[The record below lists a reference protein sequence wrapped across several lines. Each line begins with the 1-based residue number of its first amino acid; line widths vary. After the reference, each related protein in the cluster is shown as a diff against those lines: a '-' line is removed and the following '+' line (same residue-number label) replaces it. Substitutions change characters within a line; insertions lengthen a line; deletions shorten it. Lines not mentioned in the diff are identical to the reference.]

1 VSAFGGIVACNR
13 AWCLVEHVKSNAIV
27 VAKEGVVRGMGARA
41 EESHR
46 FSQGSHHRRE
56 RTRHRDGVYGHSALS
71 ALGGCISGQR
81 NSTQTPNARS
91 AWKCST

>member
-1 VSAFGGIVACNR
+1 MSAFGGIVACNR

-46 FSQGSHHRRE
+46 FSQGSHHRANE
-56 RTRHRDGVYGHSALS
+56 LGIATVFTGIRHFRH
-71 ALGGCISGQR
+71 
-81 NSTQTPNARS
+81 
-91 AWKCST
+91 